1 MWRASLWSSSSGE
14 FKFHLLFGCEYCGH
28 LALHY
33 QNFWEHI
40 CKLSCTGLAVDMK
53 TYNIYHYN
61 MAHVKRFTY
70 MAGWN
75 VKMQIW
81 DSLLWKMKTAW
92 NSQWRCS
99 MDLSHISLI
108 HCNVLHL
115 PIISKAA
122 SSSSRVSSLASSLA
136 GRGRENQLCLLRRQN
151 HWNYERTSNMRWKGT
166 WLKRSNITK
175 QFKWMQIQV
184 NI

>member
-1 MWRASLWSSSSGE
+1 MSSCEKFFFDLLHRKSSSSISCLDVSVG
-14 FKFHLLFGCEYCGH
+14 GH
-28 LALHY
+28 LTLQY

-151 HWNYERTSNMRWKGT
+151 HWEYERTSSMR
-166 WLKRSNITK
+166 LKRT
-175 QFKWMQIQV
+175 
-184 NI
+184 